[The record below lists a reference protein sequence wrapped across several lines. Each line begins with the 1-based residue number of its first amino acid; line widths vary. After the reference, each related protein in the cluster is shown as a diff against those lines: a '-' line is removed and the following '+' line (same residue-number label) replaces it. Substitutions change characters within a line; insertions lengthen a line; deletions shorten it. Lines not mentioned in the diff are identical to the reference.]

1 MKSGKK
7 NSNTRLDHVKN
18 GSDTSQNIDSII
30 NQTEKD
36 LDILKSNQSGSR
48 GRSVGRGRNRGRIG
62 RRTKDMVDI
71 AKERIRILLNLGE
84 REILDNNNYAR
95 ARRYVELA
103 RKIGM
108 RYNIRLGKNY
118 RGKICRK
125 CNSYLITSTS
135 ARVRCHGGR
144 IIIVCKQCGN
154 IIRVPVHFNKKGE
167 LSQKSNKK

>member
-7 NSNTRLDHVKN
+7 INKARVDELKN
-18 GSDTSQNIDSII
+18 
-30 NQTEKD
+30 NQTID
-36 LDILKSNQSGSR
+36 HRNNRVVS
-48 GRSVGRGRNRGRIG
+48 RNRGRIG
-62 RRTKDMVDI
+62 RRTKEMVDI

-84 REILDNNNYAR
+84 REILDNNNHAR

-125 CNSYLITSTS
+125 CNSYLITS
-135 ARVRCHGGR
+135 AGVRVRCHTGR
-144 IIIVCKQCGN
+144 VIIVCKECGN
-154 IIRVPVHFNKKGE
+154 IMRIPVHINEKAKATHNLKNEGF
-167 LSQKSNKK
+167 